1 MAAWRV
7 VQDQASGR
15 RYTVV
20 AQPRGGAPGGAAAAL
35 AVRVTDGNAVWENPG
50 ARRKQP
56 GKCGRQLPD
65 RVAVFVKCAGG
76 AAGVE
81 RPAETRWSDWMQRL
95 QTALTVPEDTTY
107 TFGVVEARDLLT
119 VWRATLLSGAQRTL
133 PEAKSQ

>member
-50 ARRKQP
+50 ARREQP
-56 GKCGRQLPD
+56 GRCGRQQHD
-65 RVAVFVKCAGG
+65 RVAVFMTCAGG
-76 AAGVE
+76 AVRRGAARGDAVAGLDAAHADGADDSRGRHVHLWRRRGP
-81 RPAETRWSDWMQRL
+81 RPPHGGARHLTRRRAAEI
-95 QTALTVPEDTTY
+95 A
-107 TFGVVEARDLLT
+107 G
-119 VWRATLLSGAQRTL
+119 G
-133 PEAKSQ
+133 